1 MWRDVY
7 PIGIH
12 FAAAQ
17 LLGGIFIN
25 ILAYLYAD
33 YQEVY
38 YHWAMELSGIV
49 GITAMLFMLYFY
61 RKDKAAREY
70 GRLIPKPSGCPLRLK
85 DGLWFLAI
93 GAGLAVYVNIVVNM
107 FSIFVS
113 PDTYV
118 EEMNLMTQ
126 GKSFL
131 QTILWIGI
139 VSPLAEEVIFRWGI
153 YLRLRDSMGVAATAL
168 ISGGMFGIYHG
179 NLLQGI
185 YAGVMGACF
194 AYFLEMSGSLWS
206 CVLMHIGAN
215 CLSLLISAYGIRLNA
230 YMGGLLLVL
239 YTLLLLAVVGGFVH
253 FSKKGRRR
261 GYRAI

>member
-33 YQEVY
+33 PQEVY
-38 YHWAMELSGIV
+38 YHWAMELAGIV
-49 GITAMLFMLYFY
+49 GIAAMLFMLYFY

-85 DGLWFLAI
+85 DGLWFLVI
-93 GAGLAVYVNIVVNM
+93 GAGLAVYVNIVMNM

-118 EEMNLMTQ
+118 EEMNLITQ
-126 GKSFL
+126 GKSL
-131 QTILWIGI
+131 WQTILWIGI
-139 VSPLAEEVIFRWGI
+139 VSPLTEEVIFRWGI
-153 YLRLRDSMGVAATAL
+153 YLRLRDSMGVAAAVV
-168 ISGGMFGIYHG
+168 ISGGLFGIYHG
-179 NLLQGI
+179 NLPQGI
-185 YAGVMGACF
+185 YAVIMGACL
-194 AYFLEMSGSLWS
+194 AYFLEMSGNLWS
-206 CVLMHIGAN
+206 CVLLHIGAN
-215 CLSLLISAYGIRLNA
+215 CISLLVSAYWTWLGA
-230 YMGGLLLVL
+230 YMAGVLLVL
-239 YTLLLLAVVGGFVH
+239 YALFLWAVVGGFVH
-253 FSKKGRRR
+253 FSRKGRKR